1 MQPLFSVIIPCYNQ
15 AIYLSDC
22 LHSLLD
28 QTFRDWEAIVINDGS
43 TDNTTEIANQFCNQD
58 QRIKLS
64 EKINGGLSS
73 ARNHGIQL
81 SKGKRIIFL
90 DADDFLYTN
99 CLQEINTALL
109 VATDIHLVQFGYT
122 YISEHK
128 DKILHT
134 TLPIKYKDFRLKV
147 ISGVPGPCHTF
158 CISKDMVDKI
168 GFFDENLKS
177 LEDWDYWLRAVKVGA
192 LQLIIEK
199 PLAYYRYVRN
209 SMSRNAF
216 VMYDSF
222 KKVGTRAPKH
232 DVRILIDSTFNQ
244 DVAYDMKP
252 IFQEFL
258 IRILGVSIM
267 QGKVNESIEIF
278 QTETTKP
285 INTFKA
291 TEFESMCSYLSFRY
305 WYNEEEIK
313 FVFTSIYPHFV
324 TFFKHIPINNQTRN
338 KVLFTIFKRHL
349 FYKNIFKYGKLLG
362 SIYNLLL
369 RWRYKQ

>member
-1 MQPLFSVIIPCYNQ
+1 MQPFFSVIIPCYNQ

-22 LHSLLD
+22 LNSLLD
-28 QTFRDWEAIVINDGS
+28 QTFSDWEAIVINDGAS
-43 TDNTTEIANQFCNQD
+43 DNTSEIANQFCKQD
-58 QRIKLS
+58 HRIKLI

-90 DADDFLYTN
+90 DADDFLYSN
-99 CLQEINTALL
+99 CLQEINTALI
-109 VATDIHLVQFGYT
+109 VANDNHLVQFGYT

-134 TLPIKYKDFRLKV
+134 TLPIKYKDFRFKV

-158 CISKDMVDKI
+158 CISKVMVNTI

-192 LQLIIEK
+192 QQLVIDK

-222 KKVGTRAPKH
+222 KKVGARAPKK
-232 DVRILIDSTFNQ
+232 DNRILIDSPFNQ
-244 DVAYDMKP
+244 DVYYDMKP

-267 QGKVNESIEIF
+267 QGKVNESIELFKAEAI
-278 QTETTKP
+278 KP
-285 INTFKA
+285 INTYNA
-291 TEFESMCSYLSFRY
+291 VEFETMCSYLSFRY
-305 WYNEEEIK
+305 WYSKEDIK

-324 TFFKHIPINNQTRN
+324 SFFKQLPINNQTRN
-338 KVLFTIFKRHL
+338 KALFTIFKRH
-349 FYKNIFKYGKLLG
+349 FYYRNIFKYGKLIG
-362 SIYNLLL
+362 SVSNLIL
-369 RWRYKQ
+369 RKRYQQ

>member
-1 MQPLFSVIIPCYNQ
+1 
-15 AIYLSDC
+15 
-22 LHSLLD
+22 
-28 QTFRDWEAIVINDGS
+28 
-43 TDNTTEIANQFCNQD
+43 
-58 QRIKLS
+58 
-64 EKINGGLSS
+64 
-73 ARNHGIQL
+73 
-81 SKGKRIIFL
+81 
-90 DADDFLYTN
+90 
-99 CLQEINTALL
+99 
-109 VATDIHLVQFGYT
+109 
-122 YISEHK
+122 
-128 DKILHT
+128 
-134 TLPIKYKDFRLKV
+134 
-147 ISGVPGPCHTF
+147 
-158 CISKDMVDKI
+158 MVDKI

-192 LQLIIEK
+192 LQLVIEK

-222 KKVGTRAPKH
+222 KKVGIRAPKQ
-232 DVRILIDSTFNQ
+232 DARILIDSPFNQ

-252 IFQEFL
+252 VFQEFL

-278 QTETTKP
+278 QNETTKP

-291 TEFESMCSYLSFRY
+291 TDFESMCSYLSFRY
-305 WYNEEEIK
+305 WYSKEDIK
-313 FVFTSIYPHFV
+313 FVFTSIYPHFL

>member
-28 QTFRDWEAIVINDGS
+28 QTFIDWEAIVINDGS
-43 TDNTTEIANQFCNQD
+43 TDNTTEIANQFCKQD

-73 ARNHGIQL
+73 ARNQGIQL

-90 DADDFLYTN
+90 DADDFLYSN

-109 VATDIHLVQFGYT
+109 VANDNHLVQFGYT

-134 TLPIKYKDFRLKV
+134 TLPIKYKDFRSKV

-222 KKVGTRAPKH
+222 KKVGARAPKQ
-232 DVRILIDSTFNQ
+232 DTRILIDSPFNQ
-244 DVAYDMKP
+244 DVDYDMKLV
-252 IFQEFL
+252 FQEFL

-267 QGKVNESIEIF
+267 QGKINESIELF
-278 QTETTKP
+278 QKEATKP
-285 INTFKA
+285 INTFNA
-291 TEFESMCSYLSFRY
+291 AEFESMCSYLSFRY
-305 WYNEEEIK
+305 WYSKEDIK

-324 TFFKHIPINNQTRN
+324 SFFKQISINSQTRN
-338 KVLFTIFKRHL
+338 KVLFIIFKRHF

-362 SIYNLLL
+362 SILNLLL
-369 RWRYKQ
+369 RRRYQQ